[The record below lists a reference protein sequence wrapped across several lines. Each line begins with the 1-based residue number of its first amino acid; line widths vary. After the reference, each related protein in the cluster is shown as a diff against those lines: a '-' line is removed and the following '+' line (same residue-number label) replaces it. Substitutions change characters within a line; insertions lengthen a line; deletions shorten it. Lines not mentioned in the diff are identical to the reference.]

1 METIKFINEDEYLT
15 LDIRNDTY
23 QNLNLP
29 KEEYLNLYSLYM
41 YYFTKY
47 LIKTIRLD
55 QYDESLKN
63 SNLSFVNIIEN
74 QDVYQLMNSSL
85 LNYFYIRNNIYLD
98 KLTNDELNFLKQQL
112 TSLNYNINEEIESFI
127 EKTYKKLIFETINN
141 NPNMIAKISHGPIS
155 SSAFFSR
162 NDALVIGFR
171 YDEFNLNGKDEK
183 TWHENYKNQRY
194 FRCYRIFEII

>member
-1 METIKFINEDEYLT
+1 
-15 LDIRNDTY
+15 
-23 QNLNLP
+23 
-29 KEEYLNLYSLYM
+29 M

-112 TSLNYNINEEIESFI
+112 TSLNYNINEEIE
-127 EKTYKKLIFETINN
+127 TL
-141 NPNMIAKISHGPIS
+141 KIDSG
-155 SSAFFSR
+155 A
-162 NDALVIGFR
+162 
-171 YDEFNLNGKDEK
+171 
-183 TWHENYKNQRY
+183 ENYHN
-194 FRCYRIFEII
+194 